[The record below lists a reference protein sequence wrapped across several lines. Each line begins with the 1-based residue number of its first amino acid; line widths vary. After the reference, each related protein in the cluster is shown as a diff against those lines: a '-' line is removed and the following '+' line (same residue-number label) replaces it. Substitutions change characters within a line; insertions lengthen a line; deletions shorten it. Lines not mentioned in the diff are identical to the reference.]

1 MEKILVWIDDPVS
14 FGIAKAVNDHYEYE
28 LFAIF
33 DVANIRK
40 KFFSQQKF
48 VSFKKIWFYRDHV
61 CPISKKPNLE
71 YLKNF
76 ERQYGINLWQLVY
89 SERVFYKYN
98 VYYKF
103 AHDEILAILESE
115 CRFLEKLLDEIK
127 PDYLFMRTTDIHRT
141 QLLSDLCKS
150 KGIRV
155 LMLSPTRFGYRFS
168 ISSELDKFD
177 NNDAKN
183 IPYVKRNLKELQKF
197 VEKFNSSEQGKLFY
211 QSKKRMSLSQRIVR
225 YIKLLSIMSD
235 NDYKKFYDNF
245 GRTRFKFMIK
255 RFPGKNWIVIK
266 RRESF
271 LNNNS
276 IISLNN
282 NDHFVYFPLHI
293 EPERTLSVAAPFYTN
308 QLEIITH
315 ISKSLPVGYKLYV
328 KEHPVQKVRG
338 WRTIDFYKKILE
350 LPNVNLVHPSIKSEE
365 MLKNCSLVI
374 TITGTTGIEA
384 AFYEKPSI
392 VFTDVSYSSL
402 PFVHRLKNIEELPTI
417 IGKFLEEKFD
427 YSSLNDYVNFIENK
441 SFEVNLTKIYTD
453 LKNYFDFATIYGNAE
468 DISSEN
474 MKSFLINHES
484 EFKKI
489 AEEHIKKINEYKN
502 FSEN

>member
-14 FGIAKAVNDHYEYE
+14 FGIAKAVDEHNEYE
-28 LFAIF
+28 LYAIF

-40 KFFSQQKF
+40 KFFTQQKF
-48 VSFKKIWFYRDHV
+48 ISFKKIWFYRDQI
-61 CPISKKPNLE
+61 CPTFQKPNLE

-76 ERQYGINLWQLVY
+76 EQQYGINLWQLVY
-89 SERVFYKYN
+89 SERIFYKFN
-98 VYYKF
+98 DYYKF
-103 AHDEILAILESE
+103 THDEILAILESE
-115 CRFLEKLLDEIK
+115 CKFLEKLLDEIK

-155 LMLSPTRFGYRFS
+155 LMLNPTRFGYRFS

-177 NNDAKN
+177 NYDEN
-183 IPYVKRNLKELQKF
+183 IPSVKRNLKELQKY

-211 QSKKRMSLSQRIVR
+211 QSKRHMPFSQRIVR

-235 NDYKKFYDNF
+235 NDYKKFYANF
-245 GRTRFKFMIK
+245 GRTRFNFMIK
-255 RFPGKNWIVIK
+255 RFPGKNWLNIK

-271 LNNNS
+271 LNSNS
-276 IISLNN
+276 IINLNN
-282 NDHFVYFPLHI
+282 NENFVYFPLHI

-350 LPNVNLVHPSIKSEE
+350 LPNVNLVHPSVKSEE

-427 YSSLNDYVNFIENK
+427 YSSLNDYVNFIESK
-441 SFEVNLTKIYTD
+441 SFEVDLTKIYTD
-453 LKNYFDFATIYGNAE
+453 VQNYFDFGTIYSAVDE
-468 DISSEN
+468 ISSKSMN
-474 MKSFLINHES
+474 SFLTKYKL

-489 AEEHIKKINEYKN
+489 ADEHIKKINEYKK
-502 FSEN
+502 SS